1 MIVRKTKIDFLKN
14 SEEILREIEFSKFG
28 NVRSFECINV
38 EERLIRFK
46 TLRKYRG
53 HVFVFTLSAMLVW
66 ISATIPYFVTAL
78 PFQMPMNL
86 LRNLHPASSFL
97 PRLVFVF
104 IPQKCA

>member
-14 SEEILREIEFSKFG
+14 SEILREIEFSKFG

-53 HVFVFTLSAMLVW
+53 HMFVSVR
-66 ISATIPYFVTAL
+66 VN
-78 PFQMPMNL
+78 FQ
-86 LRNLHPASSFL
+86 LHPTFCHRHAISSLSYVNLNNIPDANVSLRGHESVFL
-97 PRLVFVF
+97 R
-104 IPQKCA
+104 I